1 MDNGSNSVNLADIL
15 SEIEVPAIAVAP
27 EVLST
32 AKAAVQKD
40 LFAEQK
46 HKKWKDNQVGE
57 ARCDFTRKVRLTRR
71 GGVFFISLWEKSLY
85 GRTLTDIKGDE
96 AMVDFFAE
104 NIAPLATEI
113 LGGNLAA
120 GDWAIVTTPKRRHKV
135 KNFASMIS
143 ERIAALLGIPFY
155 EDVALCHSKHRVGAV
170 FTLNVLPKEQNLIVF
185 DDFVTTGSTLASM
198 NNLLREYDKNVVYL
212 TGINNKL

>member
-1 MDNGSNSVNLADIL
+1 MDKGSNGVNLADIL
-15 SEIEVPAIAVAP
+15 SEIKVPDLAVAP
-27 EVLST
+27 EVLNASRQ
-32 AKAAVQKD
+32 AVSKD

-46 HKKWKDNQVGE
+46 HKKWKDNQLGE

-85 GRTLTDIKGDE
+85 GRTLTDIKGDDS
-96 AMVDFFAE
+96 MVDFFAE
-104 NIAPLATEI
+104 NIAPLVKDI
-113 LGGNLAA
+113 LGNNLPS

-135 KNFASMIS
+135 KNFASRIS
-143 ERIAALLGIPFY
+143 ERIAELLGIPFY

-170 FTLNVLPKEQNLIVF
+170 FTLNILPREQNLIVF

-198 NNLLREYDKNVVYL
+198 NNLLREYDKNVVYF